1 MNFSLS
7 GKVLPLRAL
16 TLISEYS
23 KPLTRSDWK
32 QLKHFTQK
40 KFNDELK
47 YSKINKILDLL
58 CNTYWLTGIIYTN
71 LYPINNSICIIS
83 LSFTI
88 KTEQIFTIKNIYYRD
103 QYFTVI
109 KIDGNSAEVKD
120 NKGNIIK
127 SLIDIRYNT
136 FYKHYNEELIIST
149 LNYYY
154 ILTVDHLI
162 N

>member
-1 MNFSLS
+1 MY
-7 GKVLPLRAL
+7 LPPRAL
-16 TLISEYS
+16 ALISEYS

-32 QLKHFTQK
+32 KLNNFTQK

-83 LSFTI
+83 LLFTI

>member
-1 MNFSLS
+1 MY
-7 GKVLPLRAL
+7 LPPRAL
-16 TLISEYS
+16 ALISEYS

-32 QLKHFTQK
+32 QLKNFTQK

-58 CNTYWLTGIIYTN
+58 CNTYWLTGLTYTN
-71 LYPINNSICIIS
+71 LYPINSCICIIT

-88 KTEQIFTIKNIYYRD
+88 KTEQIFTKKNIYYQD
-103 QYFTVI
+103 EYFTVI
-109 KIDGNSAEVKD
+109 KIDGNSAEIKD

-127 SLIDIRYNT
+127 GIIKICYNT
-136 FYKHYNEELIIST
+136 YHKHYNEELIIAT

-154 ILTVDHLI
+154 ILTINNLI

>member
-23 KPLTRSDWK
+23 KPITREDWK
-32 QLKHFTQK
+32 TFKKMTQIN
-40 KFNDELK
+40 FNDELK
-47 YSKINKILDLL
+47 YSKINKVLDLL
-58 CNTYWLTGIIYTN
+58 CNTYWLSGLTYTN
-71 LYPINNSICIIS
+71 LYPINTSICIIS

-88 KTEQIFTIKNIYYRD
+88 KIEQVFSRKNIYYQD
-103 QYFTVI
+103 EYFTVI

-120 NKGNIIK
+120 DKGNIIK
-127 SLIDIRYNT
+127 SIIDIRYNK
-136 FYKHYNEELIIST
+136 YHKHYNEELIIATVYYHYT
-149 LNYYY
+149 LTLDN
-154 ILTVDHLI
+154 LI